1 MASIDLQDS
10 YYSVPVS
17 ENFLEREI
25 HTNSL
30 ACLMVLHQ
38 PAIFLQ
44 KTRST
49 IGLHILFS
57 SNLDKSYQFQQNL
70 QEFFK
75 SLEKVDQNRK
85 NLHKNFCRVAQ
96 Y

>member
-1 MASIDLQDS
+1 MLMFPISIRTCVFTQH
-10 YYSVPVS
+10 YC
-17 ENFLEREI
+17 
-25 HTNSL
+25 NSN
-30 ACLMVLHQ
+30 
-38 PAIFLQ
+38 

-75 SLEKVDQNRK
+75 SLEKVDHNRK

>member
-1 MASIDLQDS
+1 MVFQLAHSLIERFWREPPRVGVDLGIANPGKIRL
-10 YYSVPVS
+10 PV
-17 ENFLEREI
+17 
-25 HTNSL
+25 
-30 ACLMVLHQ
+30 
-38 PAIFLQ
+38 
-44 KTRST
+44 TRST

-75 SLEKVDQNRK
+75 SLEKFDKNRK

>member
-1 MASIDLQDS
+1 MKQLNMKGKPTRLSLTTLGKANSKTESSIVSLELTDLQG
-10 YYSVPVS
+10 
-17 ENFLEREI
+17 ENNI
-25 HTNSL
+25 
-30 ACLMVLHQ
+30 
-38 PAIFLQ
+38 
-44 KTRST
+44 TRST

-75 SLEKVDQNRK
+75 SLEKFDQNRK